1 VDADNLCGALAI
13 VGSLLV
19 YGRGLAGLVLKVHNS
34 INEPYA
40 SSWRTSTKKPSD
52 HMDKPTSGQS
62 IDQFGN
68 ITCFEST

>member
-40 SSWRTSTKKPSD
+40 SSDPSVAHEKAQRSHATETS
-52 HMDKPTSGQS
+52 
-62 IDQFGN
+62 
-68 ITCFEST
+68 